1 MSIMEIII
9 VIIQIIAGT
18 VGSLVALMSIVLF
31 LPFRWPAAAMWGLK
45 VFASALSPLFILVG
59 SLALIIGL
67 AASSVFITVIGIYI
81 TSIYLIHVVS
91 VTRPP
96 DSASGFEHAFG
107 LNWKKRTK
115 GPQKKYFLPSRNTI
129 KLPAVPDP
137 RFEQDISFATI
148 PGTGRKLLCDL
159 WQPSETIK
167 PSGLAFIYIH
177 GSAFYFLD
185 KDYGTRPFFRHLAAQ
200 GHVIMDIA
208 YRLSP
213 ETDLMGMINDVK
225 RAIVWMKENAGRY
238 KVDPD
243 RIIVGGASSGG
254 FLALMA
260 AYTINDARFTPVELE
275 GMNVNCCAVVA
286 EYPATD
292 LEALYYHTNQH
303 LTTRSRPGQP
313 KKKVP
318 TEMPAWL
325 KKRIGKD
332 FHRLGMDKG
341 FENIG
346 TIASLMGGHPDECP
360 ERYKLFSPITHVSS
374 SCPPTLLIHGEHDI
388 MAPINSTRLL
398 YDRLIKEKVPAI
410 LHVLPQTDHAFDLLF
425 PTIAPSTHN
434 AFYDVERFMTL
445 MSAKRN
451 IQYKIKSR
459 NQEVSM

>member
-1 MSIMEIII
+1 MELVIL
-9 VIIQIIAGT
+9 IIQIIAGI
-18 VGSLVALMSIVLF
+18 VGTLVALMSIVLF
-31 LPFRWPAAAMWGLK
+31 LQFRWPAAAMWGLK
-45 VFASALSPLFILVG
+45 VFTSALSPLFVLIG
-59 SLALIIGL
+59 SMTIIIGL
-67 AASSVFITVIGIYI
+67 ATSSVFSSVIGICI
-81 TSIYLIHVVS
+81 TIIYLIHIIS

-96 DSASGFEHAFG
+96 KSEIGFEHAFG
-107 LNWKKRTK
+107 LNWKKRIK
-115 GPQKKYFLPSRNTI
+115 GTQKKYFLPSRNAL

-137 RFEQDISFATI
+137 RLEQDISFATI

-167 PSGLAFIYIH
+167 PSGLAFIYMH

-185 KDYGTRPFFRHLAAQ
+185 KDCGTRPFFRHLAAQ

-225 RAIVWMKENAGRY
+225 RAIVWTKDNAGRY

-275 GMNVNCCAVVA
+275 GMDVNCCAVVA

-325 KKRIGKD
+325 KKRIGTD

-341 FENIG
+341 FENVG
-346 TIASLMGGHPDECP
+346 TIAPLMGGHPDECP
-360 ERYKLFSPITHVSS
+360 EPYKLFSPITHVSS

-398 YDRLIKEKVPAI
+398 YDRLIKEKIPAI

-425 PTIAPSTHN
+425 PNMAPSAHN
-434 AFYDVERFMTL
+434 AFYDVERFIALISPKTAIH
-445 MSAKRN
+445 SEK
-451 IQYKIKSR
+451 QSR
-459 NQEVSM
+459 QHEVSKEA

>member
-1 MSIMEIII
+1 MELVIL
-9 VIIQIIAGT
+9 IIQIIAGI
-18 VGSLVALMSIVLF
+18 VGTLVALMSIVLF
-31 LPFRWPAAAMWGLK
+31 LQFRWPAAAMWGLK
-45 VFASALSPLFILVG
+45 VFTSALSPLFVLIG
-59 SLALIIGL
+59 SMTIIIGL
-67 AASSVFITVIGIYI
+67 ATSSVFSSVIGICI
-81 TSIYLIHVVS
+81 TIIYLIHIIS

-96 DSASGFEHAFG
+96 KSEIGFEHAFG
-107 LNWKKRTK
+107 LNWKKRIK
-115 GPQKKYFLPSRNTI
+115 GTQKKYFLPSRNAL

-137 RFEQDISFATI
+137 RLEQDISFATI

-167 PSGLAFIYIH
+167 PSGLAFIYMH

-225 RAIVWMKENAGRY
+225 RAIVWTKDNAGRY

-275 GMNVNCCAVVA
+275 GMDVNCCAVVA

-325 KKRIGKD
+325 KKRIGTD

-341 FENIG
+341 FENVG
-346 TIASLMGGHPDECP
+346 TIAPLMGGHPDECP
-360 ERYKLFSPITHVSS
+360 EPYKLFSPITHVSS

-398 YDRLIKEKVPAI
+398 YDRLIKEKIPAI

-425 PTIAPSTHN
+425 PNMAPSAHN
-434 AFYDVERFMTL
+434 AFYDVERFIALISPKTAIH
-445 MSAKRN
+445 SKK
-451 IQYKIKSR
+451 QSH
-459 NQEVSM
+459 QHEVSKEA